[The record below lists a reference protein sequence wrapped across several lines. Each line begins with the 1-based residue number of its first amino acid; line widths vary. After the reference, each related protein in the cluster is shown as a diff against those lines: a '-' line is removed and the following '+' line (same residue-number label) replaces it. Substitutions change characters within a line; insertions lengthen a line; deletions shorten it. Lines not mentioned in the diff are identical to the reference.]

1 MYTRTFAIPTS
12 LIPVIRWTVCSLLL
26 TSGITLA
33 AQTETDRFAAVTVVA
48 QPVGG
53 SVYMLTGAGGNIGV
67 SVGEDGTLII
77 DDQFAPLA
85 ERIQKAIDE
94 LGGDKPKIVLNT
106 HFHGDHTGSNAFFG
120 DSGTIIAHENVR
132 IRLADDTGV
141 GRVALPIVTY
151 TDRIRIHFNDD
162 ELDVIHMPAGHTDGD
177 AIVWFKN
184 ANVIHMGDH
193 FFNGSFPYIDIPSG
207 GSVKGVI
214 ANLDRII
221 KMIPEDISVIPG
233 HGSLATVVDLSESLD
248 MLRVTQKLVN
258 EALAAGK
265 SVEDIIASG
274 LGSRWDGWGTG
285 FINEERWIRILEADG
300 KAGT

>member
-1 MYTRTFAIPTS
+1 MYSIFLMTIS
-12 LIPVIRWTVCSLLL
+12 SLLL
-26 TSGITLA
+26 TSGIALA
-33 AQTETDRFAAVTVVA
+33 AEGEADRFAAVKVISQQVS
-48 QPVGG
+48 GNI
-53 SVYMLTGAGGNIGV
+53 YMLVGAGGNIGV

-106 HFHGDHTGSNAFFG
+106 HYHGDHTGSNAYFG
-120 DSGTIIAHENVR
+120 ESGTIIAHENVR
-132 IRLADDTGV
+132 IRLANDTNIT
-141 GRVALPIVTY
+141 RVALPVVTY
-151 TDRIRIHFNDD
+151 ADRIRVHFNDD
-162 ELDVIHMPAGHTDGD
+162 ELDIIHMPAGHTDGD

-193 FFNGSFPYIDIPSG
+193 FFRGSFPYIDIPSG

-221 KMIPEDISVIPG
+221 KMIPADISVIPG
-233 HGSLATVVDLSESLD
+233 HGPLATVANLSESLD
-248 MLRVTQKLVN
+248 MLRATQRLVS
-258 EALAAGK
+258 ESLAAGK

-274 LGSRWDGWGTG
+274 LGSQWDGWGTG
-285 FINEERWIRILEADG
+285 FINEERWIRILEADSNS
-300 KAGT
+300 GT